1 MNESKDII
9 SIALLGSIANPN
21 VGDEAILEANLRL
34 INKLYGEK
42 AKVYVFSKDA
52 SYSSIYETYANE
64 LQCQVIPISLLHQ
77 ISLMSN
83 YDIQKMQIY
92 ANELLSYESGI
103 KPFNLLYESIVKIF
117 ENLSILHIIGGGY
130 ITSMWPDMLEEV
142 YIATRLA
149 RKYSVKYFL
158 TGIEIYQLSEVS
170 FEKFK
175 EISQHALFTDFRDEA
190 CLNEFNKK
198 YGENIGKRNMLSASL
213 DDAISLEVIENH
225 TDRECLFQEDYA
237 NVIFHAWRDYDE
249 VFEDKFKSIILPFLV
264 NCIKEGVV
272 RRINFLGFGIGDLEL
287 IKKYIHDENM
297 VDDNFMSFFECVAVD
312 PAQVKMIIGKA
323 KFNLSTR
330 FHAAVFSLSSGTP
343 VYSFYSDQYY
353 KEKIESIY
361 NLYESHTYSS
371 IETISMCGLKY
382 FLKNIDIE
390 KNHLTSAPVKNKIAA
405 LLLKKYKYIVQ
416 SYSILMDI
424 DTERINDLK
433 YKCLRG
439 GVPMSM
445 ESINPDEI
453 ISISVIIPIYNMG
466 QYLPKCLETVL
477 GQKDISLEVI
487 CVDDGSTD
495 NSKDILSEYHIKD
508 NRIVIISQS
517 NHGVAY
523 ARNQGIKKARGE
535 FLYFIDPDD
544 WIPDNHVLHDLYE
557 GAKKYNVSVCGGS
570 FTAVRDETT
579 EQVEFHGVAKKY
591 SFEKDGYI
599 NYRDYQFEYGWVRFI
614 YNRSMIL
621 RNKFFIPLRIYFE
634 DPVFFVK
641 VMSHVETFY
650 VLKRPSYVYRIGHH
664 SYELSYPKVID
675 YVRGV
680 IDILKIAQDK
690 GYGELKKL
698 EEYRLTHDYS
708 RQIARYILNEDASEL
723 RLSFTKINN
732 LLCRGEK
739 RIELEII
746 ENYFNDLQNQ
756 LIEERDCYKN
766 ELNRTFNSYNWRVG
780 KAALFFQK
788 QFIRL
793 IKYLI
798 KNRNTNIN
806 LYL

>member
-34 INKLYGEK
+34 INKLYGK
-42 AKVYVFSKDA
+42 RVKVYIFSKDA

-64 LQCQVIPISLLHQ
+64 LQCQVIPVSSLHQ

-83 YDIQKMQIY
+83 YDIQKMEIY

-103 KPFNLLYESIVKIF
+103 KPFNLLYESIIKIF
-117 ENLSILHIIGGGY
+117 KNLSILHIIGGGY

-149 RKYSVKYFL
+149 RKYSVKFFL
-158 TGIEIYQLSEVS
+158 TGIEIYQLSELS
-170 FEKFK
+170 LEKFK
-175 EISQHALFTDFRDEA
+175 EISHHALFTDFRDTA
-190 CLNEFNKK
+190 SLNEFNKK
-198 YGENIGKRNMLSASL
+198 YGENVGKRNAIFASL
-213 DDAISLEVIENH
+213 DDAISLEAIEDH
-225 TDRECLFQEDYA
+225 ADKQYFLKEDYV
-237 NVIFHAWRDYDE
+237 NVIFHTWRDYGE
-249 VFEDKFKSIILPFLV
+249 VFESKFKSIILPFLV
-264 NCIKEGVV
+264 NCIKEGLV

-287 IKKYIHDENM
+287 IKRYIHDENM
-297 VDDNFMSFFECVAVD
+297 IDDNFMSFFECVSVD
-312 PAQVKMIIGKA
+312 PAQVKMIVGKA

-343 VYSFYSDQYY
+343 VYSFYSDGYY
-353 KEKIESIY
+353 KGKIESIY
-361 NLYESHTYSS
+361 NLYESHAYSS
-371 IETISMCGLKY
+371 IETVSMYDLKY
-382 FLKNIDIE
+382 FVKNIDVE
-390 KNHLTSAPVKNKIAA
+390 KKHLTSNLVKKKVET
-405 LLLKKYKYIVQ
+405 LSLKKYKYIVQ
-416 SYSILMDI
+416 VYSTFTDI
-424 DTERINDLK
+424 DTESTNSLK

-445 ESINPDEI
+445 GNTQPNAIV
-453 ISISVIIPIYNMG
+453 SISVIIPIYNMG
-466 QYLPKCLETVL
+466 EYLPKCLETVL
-477 GQKDISLEVI
+477 SQKDISLEVI

-495 NSKDILSEYHIKD
+495 NSKDILSEYHTKD

-544 WIPDNHVLHDLYE
+544 WLPDNHVLHDLYE
-557 GAKKYNVSVCGGS
+557 SAKKYNVSVCGGS
-570 FTAVRDETT
+570 FTEVRDGTT
-579 EQVEFHGVAKKY
+579 ERVEFRGVAKKY

-614 YNRSMIL
+614 YNKSMLL

-641 VMSHVETFY
+641 VMSRVETFY
-650 VLKRPSYVYRIGHH
+650 VLKRPSYAYRTGHH
-664 SYELSYPKVID
+664 SYELSYPKVLD

-680 IDILKIAQDK
+680 IDILEIAQDK

-698 EEYRLTHDYS
+698 EEYRLTHDYA

-746 ENYFNDLQNQ
+746 SNYFNDLQNQ
-756 LIEERDCYKN
+756 LIGERDWYKN
-766 ELNRTFNSYNWRVG
+766 ELERTFNSYNWRVG
-780 KAALFFQK
+780 KAALFFPK
-788 QFIRL
+788 QLIRL
-793 IKYLI
+793 IKCL
-798 KNRNTNIN
+798 KK
-806 LYL
+806 